1 MIGSAGHKLMDRNA
15 EQAVRNMLLAAAKS
29 AGSNVLH
36 VSPALTPFGGAD
48 LQGKDFLD
56 DGSPICLAI
65 TIDEKTVDATFDF
78 TGTGAEVNGNLNAPI
93 SVVHSAIIYW

>member
-1 MIGSAGHKLMDRNA
+1 
-15 EQAVRNMLLAAAKS
+15 
-29 AGSNVLH
+29 
-36 VSPALTPFGGAD
+36 
-48 LQGKDFLD
+48 LD

-65 TIDEKTVDATFDF
+65 TINEETGDATFDF